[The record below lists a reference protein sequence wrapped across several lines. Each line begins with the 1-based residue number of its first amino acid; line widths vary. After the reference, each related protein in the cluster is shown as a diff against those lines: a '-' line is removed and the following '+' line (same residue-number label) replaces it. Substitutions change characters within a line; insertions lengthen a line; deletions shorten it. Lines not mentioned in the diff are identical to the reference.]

1 VKERNVLIKIGITIK
16 KERREMKKDGKKKT
30 KKWKGKYIEMKRIE
44 VET

>member
-1 VKERNVLIKIGITIK
+1 
-16 KERREMKKDGKKKT
+16 MKKDGKKET